1 MLLGEGMDSEHQN
14 KTAMKEG
21 KGHPTPRNNKKKTK
35 RTNMVFITMTLGR
48 PLVLSQMQ
56 SLHGKGKRLDSMSFK
71 GFFISDGLF
80 HDRRRTK
87 LL

>member
-1 MLLGEGMDSEHQN
+1 
-14 KTAMKEG
+14 
-21 KGHPTPRNNKKKTK
+21 
-35 RTNMVFITMTLGR
+35 MVSSTMTLGR

-56 SLHGKGKRLDSMSFK
+56 SLHGKGKRLDSMSFQ

-80 HDRRRTK
+80 HDQRRMK